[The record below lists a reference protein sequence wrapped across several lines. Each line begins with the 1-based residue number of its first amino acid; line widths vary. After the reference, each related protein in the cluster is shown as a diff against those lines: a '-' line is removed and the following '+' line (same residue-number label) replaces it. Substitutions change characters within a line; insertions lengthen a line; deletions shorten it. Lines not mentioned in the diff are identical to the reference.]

1 MNKVNLDAMP
11 TLFAALHKKMMD
23 NHQKILSDYG
33 LTKIHSPYLMILND
47 HKEGLTQREMI
58 DALFLDKAHASRA
71 LRDLISMSMIK
82 RDDETMYK
90 NKYYLLEKGEEVVT
104 ALKKDTLQLRMK
116 ILELM
121 TEEEIMMF
129 RNLTE
134 KIIKIL
140 E

>member
-11 TLFAALHKKMMD
+11 TLFAALHKRMMD
-23 NHQKILSDYG
+23 NHQRILSQYG

-71 LRDLISMSMIK
+71 LRDLISMMMIK

-90 NKYYLLEKGEEVVT
+90 NKYYLLEKGQEVVDS
-104 ALKKDTLQLRMK
+104 LKKDTMLLRMK
-116 ILELM
+116 ILESM
-121 TEEEIMMF
+121 TEEEISMF